1 MKRVSCITKV
11 YGQFRENLS
20 QFPVEFQLDIYRAIS
35 NYIFLGTEP
44 ELSGE
49 KAAIWVLF
57 RDFYLKKYLN
67 RGGGEQ

>member
-1 MKRVSCITKV
+1 MKRVSSITKV